1 MKFNTEKPYNDLTL
15 IPPAIE
21 LETKEI
27 LKQALKSHK
36 ILAELKGFAEMLPEK
51 NIIINSGG
59 FSETSPEGE
68 AIEKDFLARAKKYG
82 IRIFGPNIL

>member
-1 MKFNTEKPYNDLTL
+1 MKFNAEKPHNDLTL

-51 NIIINSGG
+51 KDHNQFDNALR
-59 FSETSPEGE
+59 SERQ
-68 AIEKDFLARAKKYG
+68 FR
-82 IRIFGPNIL
+82 N